1 MTSLAAP
8 KARPQPRPTN
18 RGHRSAVAVPSP
30 ADRRPQLRPRP
41 RSTPI
46 EPSTNVFVNYIP
58 ADFTEADLCALC
70 APYGTIL
77 CSKIM
82 INLETGESKCFG
94 FVRFSSLPEAHAA
107 IQDLNGRPIGGKRLL
122 AKYAESRE
130 KKERVSTM
138 LYVKR
143 LPVAVSQAR
152 VAELFAAYGE
162 ILDLTP
168 HVLDAA
174 EPQFWRCVIRYSN
187 CAAAAAAI
195 AGMNNQIIA
204 GDTRPIHVRYADQS
218 RMSASFVEHA
228 MHAPSVLD
236 GADVVQLL
244 PSFLLA

>member
-1 MTSLAAP
+1 
-8 KARPQPRPTN
+8 
-18 RGHRSAVAVPSP
+18 
-30 ADRRPQLRPRP
+30 
-41 RSTPI
+41 
-46 EPSTNVFVNYIP
+46 VFVNYIP
-58 ADFTEADLCALC
+58 AEFTEADLRSLC

-107 IQDLNGRPIGGKRLL
+107 IQGLNGRQIGAKRLL

-130 KKERVSTM
+130 KKERASTM

-152 VAELFAAYGE
+152 IAELFAAFGE
-162 ILDLTP
+162 IVELTP

-187 CAAAAAAI
+187 FAAAAAAI
-195 AGMNNQIIA
+195 AAMNNQIIA
-204 GDTRPIHVRYADQS
+204 PDTRPIHVRYADES
-218 RMSASFVEHA
+218 RMSGSFVERA
-228 MHAPSVLD
+228 MQLPSVLD
-236 GADVVQLL
+236 GADPAHLL